1 MPKGFIKAWV
11 ALFVAWMIISFVVH
25 GVLLKADYTKLPQLF
40 RNEADAQLYFGWMLL
55 AHVVLSG
62 AFVWVYQRGIQ
73 TDRPWLGQ
81 GVRFGIAMALLTIVP
96 TYLVYYA
103 VQPLPG
109 GLVMQQIALDTIG
122 LIVLGALVAWL
133 HRRPQSG

>member
-1 MPKGFIKAWV
+1 MSKRFVKTWV
-11 ALFVAWMIISFVVH
+11 AMFVAWMIVSFIVH
-25 GVLLKADYTKLPQLF
+25 GVLLQADYAKMPQMF
-40 RNEADAQLYFGWMLL
+40 RSEADAQQYFGWMLL

-62 AFVWVYQRGIQ
+62 AFVWVYERGIVA
-73 TDRPWLGQ
+73 DRPWLGQ

-109 GLVMQQIALDTIG
+109 TLVVQQIALDTIG
-122 LIVLGALVAWL
+122 LIMLGALVALL
-133 HRRPQSG
+133 HRPQSG